1 MAGKP
6 VRLLALVAIYVIV
19 AHVLPAPD
27 GIDAQGWRIT
37 GIFFATIAGLMLQ
50 PLPGSQPGPQ
60 PAGRKPQQLPPV
72 LKPQQPAL

>member
-50 PLPGSQPGPQ
+50 LSLIHISEPTRPY
-60 PAGRKPQQLPPV
+60 
-72 LKPQQPAL
+72 